1 MTNSPP
7 PIEPQKTTFSVK
19 SVLKVVLFFIG
30 CFAIGGL
37 IASTFFIYVPPDE
50 SVYIDYEPDINITV
64 DVYHVKNIS
73 TFDPEFWD
81 IKDGIYIGLEE
92 PPMTAEKVL
101 TRSVNY
107 RLKDYLFTTEETGER
122 FILRTVRDVCEKDA
136 NWFRVKPLSEDS

>member
-37 IASTFFIYVPPDE
+37 IASTFFTYIPPNE
-50 SVYIDYEPDINITV
+50 YGYIEYEPDINITV

-73 TFDPEFWD
+73 TFDPEFWE

-136 NWFRVKPLSEDS
+136 NWFRVKPFSEDS